1 MVKKTHSLQEFRK
14 MITVEYISK
23 GIKPLTPNGEKEI
36 QSLWLLINMK
46 RLQNKKIYFYYGII
60 NPGWKQ

>member
-36 QSLWLLINMK
+36 QLYHQWLKGNEILEELNSNDK
-46 RLQNKKIYFYYGII
+46 
-60 NPGWKQ
+60 